1 MVNAQKDVFWKALL
15 LTVVVFLIGVF
26 FGYLLEENR
35 VSKIEDNFDLLII
48 DWDDAESQ
56 SSYYQ
61 ILDEDFCEEAIIQN
75 LKFGDEIYAKGLK
88 LEEYEAA
95 NRFLDRLDIEK
106 KKYNLLKI
114 KFFIN
119 SKTIKEK
126 CNADYEYLFY
136 FYSDI
141 DPPTDVKEKQRA
153 MSRVLMDVKFELGD
167 KIILMPLAADMDLGV
182 VNILL
187 DKYGVTEFP
196 SIVIKENVRLDGVH
210 TQEEILEFF

>member
-1 MVNAQKDVFWKALL
+1 MVKAQKDVFWKALI

-35 VSKIEDNFDLLII
+35 VNKIQDNFELLII

-61 ILDEDFCEEAIIQN
+61 VLDEDFCDEAIVQN
-75 LKFGDEIYAKGLK
+75 LKFGDEIYEKGLK
-88 LEEYEAA
+88 LEEYESA
-95 NRFLDRLDIEK
+95 NRFLDKLDIEK

-119 SKTIKEK
+119 SKILKEK

-136 FYSDI
+136 FYQDV
-141 DPPTDVKEKQRA
+141 DPNTDVKEKQRA

-196 SIVIKENVRLDGVH
+196 SIVIKESVRLDGVH